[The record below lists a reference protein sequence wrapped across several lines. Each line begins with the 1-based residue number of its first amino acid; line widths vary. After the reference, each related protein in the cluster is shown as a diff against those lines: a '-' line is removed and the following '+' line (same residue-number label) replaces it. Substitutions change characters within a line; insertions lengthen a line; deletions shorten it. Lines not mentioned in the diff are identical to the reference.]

1 MWRVSV
7 DYKQMT
13 LKNNDSYFV
22 CFSFSFIHAFTRVLQ
37 RNGISRTQW
46 VDLCSIHFFTYC
58 KEWALMIVEECQDL
72 QLMSPNPGA
81 LMVKFQSESKRRPV
95 SEVRQVSGE
104 NSHFLTLTVLFMSSA
119 GWMRPTCTGEDNLP
133 IHFPDSNANLTLET
147 FSEILTTV
155 FK

>member
-1 MWRVSV
+1 
-7 DYKQMT
+7 
-13 LKNNDSYFV
+13 
-22 CFSFSFIHAFTRVLQ
+22 
-37 RNGISRTQW
+37 
-46 VDLCSIHFFTYC
+46 
-58 KEWALMIVEECQDL
+58 MIVEECQDL

-104 NSHFLTLTVLFMSSA
+104 NSLSLTLTVLFMSSA
-119 GWMRPTCTGEDNLP
+119 GWMRPTCIGEDNLP